1 MSKVHNFSAGPCI
14 LPQEVLQEAS
24 EAVKSWNN
32 HGLSLIEMSHRS
44 KPFVEVMDEVRSL
57 TKELLNLPDRFEIL
71 YLQGGASLG
80 FLTTAYNLI
89 PEGGSAAYADTGTW
103 ANKAIKEA
111 KHLGDIEIVASTK
124 ESGYTGVPQIGTV
137 DSKHS
142 FLHFTTNNTIYGTQ
156 YKKMPSDV
164 GVPLV
169 ADMSSDIMSRE
180 FDASKFKLIYA
191 GVQKNMGPAGTVMY
205 ALDRDAIG
213 KTGRDIPSY
222 LDLGVHLGKE
232 SMFNT
237 PPVFSVFTTLL
248 TMRWLK
254 NLGGVAAIE
263 KINNKKAALLYSEI
277 DRNHLFT
284 GHADVD
290 SRSNMNL
297 TFRLNDDSQGARF
310 DELWNEAGI
319 SGIKGHRSVGGY
331 RASMYNAMPLE
342 SVQVLVD
349 VMKEFERTI

>member
-89 PEGGSAAYADTGTW
+89 PERGSAAYADTGTW
-103 ANKAIKEA
+103 SNKAIKEA
-111 KHLGDIEIVASTK
+111 KHLGDIEVVASTK
-124 ESGYTGVPQIGTV
+124 ESGYTGVPQIGAV

-156 YKKMPSDV
+156 YKQMPSDV

-180 FDASKFKLIYA
+180 FDASQFKLIYA
-191 GVQKNMGPAGTVMY
+191 GAQKNMGPAGTVMY

-222 LDLGVHLGKE
+222 LDLGVHLGKD

-263 KINNKKAALLYSEI
+263 KINDEKAAILYSEI
-277 DRNHLFT
+277 DRNPLFT

-297 TFRLNDDSQGARF
+297 TFRLNDDSKGA
-310 DELWNEAGI
+310 G
-319 SGIKGHRSVGGY
+319 S
-331 RASMYNAMPLE
+331 PL
-342 SVQVLVD
+342 Q
-349 VMKEFERTI
+349 T

>member
-14 LPQEVLQEAS
+14 LPQEVLQDAS

-57 TKELLNLPDRFEIL
+57 TKEILNLPDRFEIL

-169 ADMSSDIMSRE
+169 ADMSLS
-180 FDASKFKLIYA
+180 LIH
-191 GVQKNMGPAGTVMY
+191 
-205 ALDRDAIG
+205 I
-213 KTGRDIPSY
+213 
-222 LDLGVHLGKE
+222 
-232 SMFNT
+232 
-237 PPVFSVFTTLL
+237 
-248 TMRWLK
+248 
-254 NLGGVAAIE
+254 
-263 KINNKKAALLYSEI
+263 
-277 DRNHLFT
+277 
-284 GHADVD
+284 
-290 SRSNMNL
+290 
-297 TFRLNDDSQGARF
+297 
-310 DELWNEAGI
+310 
-319 SGIKGHRSVGGY
+319 
-331 RASMYNAMPLE
+331 
-342 SVQVLVD
+342 
-349 VMKEFERTI
+349 